1 MEVMTRAIDGRL
13 SGDIASAAKG
23 DEIAFG
29 RIVAA
34 FHADMHRVCVFVCGD
49 QNVAEDAVQAAWAIA
64 WRKLGGIRD
73 EERLKPWLVSIA
85 VNQARDMMR
94 RRRRRAE
101 VEVISDPGRVV
112 GGGIDPATG
121 IEALDMRAALE
132 ALDPE
137 ERALLGMR
145 YVAGFNATE
154 LSSVLGISPSG
165 VRNRLERL
173 TARLRKE
180 LSA

>member
-1 MEVMTRAIDGRL
+1 MEVMTGAIDRNF

-23 DEIAFG
+23 DEVAFG

-34 FHADMHRVCVFVCGD
+34 FHADMHRVCVFVCD
-49 QNVAEDAVQAAWAIA
+49 DHSVAEDAVQAAWAIA
-64 WRKLGGIRD
+64 WRKLGSIKESD
-73 EERLKPWLVSIA
+73 RLKPWLVSIA

-94 RRRRRAE
+94 KRRRQAE
-101 VEVISDPGRVV
+101 VEYLAEPARVL
-112 GGGIDPATG
+112 GGGVDPATG
-121 IEALDMRAALE
+121 IDALDMRAALQ
-132 ALDPE
+132 ALKPE

-154 LSSVLGISPSG
+154 LSAALGLSPSG

-173 TARLRKE
+173 TARLRQE

>member
-1 MEVMTRAIDGRL
+1 MTGAFDRELDGVV
-13 SGDIASAAKG
+13 ASAAQG

-34 FHADMHRVCVFVCGD
+34 YHADMHRVCVFVCGD
-49 QNVAEDAVQAAWAIA
+49 QSIAEDAVQAAWAIA
-64 WRKLGGIRD
+64 WRKLDTVRD
-73 EERLKPWLVSIA
+73 SERLKPWLVSVA

-94 RRRRRAE
+94 KRNRQAE
-101 VEVISDPGRVV
+101 VEYISQPGREY

-121 IEALDMRAALE
+121 IDALDMRAALR
-132 ALDPE
+132 ALEPE
-137 ERALLGMR
+137 DRALLAMR

-154 LSSVLGISPSG
+154 LSAALGISPSG

-173 TARLRKE
+173 TARLREE
-180 LSA
+180 LSR